1 MQRRRF
7 VTTLAGAIGLAPLAS
22 CIADI
27 GASTQPERLGPSDDA
42 ALGRS
47 APSGLGVLS
56 FNVLAPCW
64 AHPSYYPASAE
75 PLLDRVAR
83 RRSIIDLL
91 LAQAG
96 TVDVIMLQEVAQA
109 EFAFFN
115 EALKQNFEGFYVN
128 HAPTYWSSWITPVPA
143 WEPNGNAI
151 FVRRAR
157 FSTIAFRDLAAS
169 ASGNHAALFSGVLKN
184 STKTVRAA
192 SIHLDS
198 DSSQNRRQ
206 ELGAVLAAWPAQ
218 ASAVDVIAG
227 DFNFET
233 DAGNLKADISKAGYL
248 NVLEQ
253 LGTATQTHPWTSSY
267 NGADNWGIIDHII
280 TRNSTPLSGRVID
293 FDLFKTYPTD
303 EVSRINSNLR
313 LCGSDHFP
321 LIGSVTV

>member
-27 GASTQPERLGPSDDA
+27 GASTQPERLGPPDDA

-83 RRSIIDLL
+83 RRTIIDFL

-115 EALKQNFEGFYVN
+115 EALKQNFEGSYVN

-321 LIGSVTV
+321 VIGSVTV

>member
-22 CIADI
+22 CMADI
-27 GASTQPERLGPSDDA
+27 GASTQPESLGPSNDA
-42 ALGRS
+42 ALNRS
-47 APSGLGVLS
+47 SASGLGVLS

-75 PLLDRVAR
+75 PLLDRVTR
-83 RRSIIDLL
+83 RRSIIELL
-91 LAQAG
+91 LAQAA

-109 EFAFFN
+109 EFVFFH
-115 EALKQNFEGFYVN
+115 EALKQHFTGFYVN

-157 FSTIAFRDLAAS
+157 FSTIAFRDLTAS
-169 ASGNHAALFSGVLKN
+169 GSGNHAALFTGALKN

-198 DSSQNRRQ
+198 DSAQNRKQ
-206 ELGAVLAAWPAQ
+206 ELAAVLAAWPVQ
-218 ASAVDVIAG
+218 SATVDLIAG

-233 DAGNLKADISKAGYL
+233 DAGNLKADISKAGYV
-248 NVLEQ
+248 NVLES
-253 LGTATQTHPWTSSY
+253 LGTASQTHPWTSSY

-293 FDLFKTYPTD
+293 FDLFKTFPDD
-303 EVSRINSNLR
+303 EVSRINANLR

-321 LIGSVTV
+321 IIGAVTL

>member
-27 GASTQPERLGPSDDA
+27 GASTQPERLGPPDDA

-83 RRSIIDLL
+83 RRSIIDFL

-109 EFAFFN
+109 EFVFFN
-115 EALKQNFEGFYVN
+115 EALKQNFEGSYVN

-198 DSSQNRRQ
+198 DSAQNRKQ

-253 LGTATQTHPWTSSY
+253 LGTATQTHPWTSTY

-293 FDLFKTYPTD
+293 FDLFKTYPND
-303 EVSRINSNLR
+303 EVARITANLR

-321 LIGSVTV
+321 LIGSVTA